1 MAYDGFTAAEL
12 AARFRVAQCFT
23 LVRVTSTLDVIHE
36 LAADGAPGGTLV
48 IADEQVAGRGR
59 LGRRW
64 HSPRGSGIWLGYLS
78 RPDGRTSPGVLGLR
92 VGLALVDALRELA
105 IPAAIKWPND
115 VIVGDRKLA
124 GVLCEARWNG
134 ERLQWVAIGIGINVR
149 GPLADDVAATA
160 ATLDSLRP
168 GVQRVEVLD
177 RLVPRLGELAPSD
190 SLTATEL
197 EVYARHDWLRGKRLV
212 EPIQGQIRG
221 VDAGGALIVDTPSG
235 TERLTGGH
243 VVTA

>member
-1 MAYDGFTAAEL
+1 MAYDGFTAAQL
-12 AARFRVAQCFT
+12 AARFHVPQCFT

-59 LGRRW
+59 QGRRW
-64 HSPRGSGIWLGYLS
+64 HSPAGSGIWLGYLS
-78 RPDGRTSPGVLGLR
+78 RRDDQTAPGVLGLR
-92 VGLALVDALRELA
+92 VGLALVGALRELD

-115 VIVGDRKLA
+115 VIVDHRKLA
-124 GVLCEARWNG
+124 GVLCEARWDG
-134 ERLQWVAIGIGINVR
+134 DRLRWVAIGIGINVKA
-149 GPLADDVAATA
+149 PLANDVAATA
-160 ATLDSLRP
+160 TTLDSLRP

-177 RLVPRLGELAPSD
+177 RLVPRLGELATSD
-190 SLTATEL
+190 SLTASEL
-197 EVYARHDWLRGKRLV
+197 EAYAHHDWLRGKRLV
-212 EPIQGQIRG
+212 EPIEGQIRG
-221 VDAGGALIVDTPSG
+221 VDAGGALIVETPSG